1 MFGEHTDIKIVLM
14 RSLVF
19 ELFYVKVKD
28 SLKLTHNSNQEK
40 LTAVEL

>member
-1 MFGEHTDIKIVLM
+1 LM

-28 SLKLTHNSNQEK
+28 FLKLTRNSNQEK